1 MCFRRNR
8 ADFKSGC
15 AFGLSPGSR
24 ILAPAVRRVART
36 LGRLPVET
44 SLARFVAFSFFHGLG
59 ERGAAGGGGKGR
71 GGFRRGR
78 VWARGRFFLR
88 GFFFALG
95 PPDDE
100 DVADVLYGRGVE
112 RLAQFSE
119 QRLALCAFRALDAY
133 LDEFVRLER
142 AFQFGEDAGGEA
154 VARNGDDGVQ
164 GMGASAQGAALGG
177 GQFDH
182 GHLHSYSLCKGL
194 DSNSDM
200 KRSKTSKA
208 WMREHLADP
217 FVQRA
222 NAEGYRARAAYKLME
237 IDDRDRLLR
246 PGAVVVD
253 LGAAPGSWCQV
264 AAKRCGSGGRV
275 FALDLLPLEPIAGV
289 DCLQGDFSDAGTLAE
304 FERRLDGSWID
315 VVLSDMAPNLSGVA
329 TADQARSI
337 MLCELALDFA
347 VRRLRTSGRFLV
359 KVFQG
364 EGFMAFRREMARYFL
379 SVQVR
384 KPKASRDRSAEVYLL
399 GSQPRA

>member
-1 MCFRRNR
+1 
-8 ADFKSGC
+8 
-15 AFGLSPGSR
+15 
-24 ILAPAVRRVART
+24 
-36 LGRLPVET
+36 
-44 SLARFVAFSFFHGLG
+44 
-59 ERGAAGGGGKGR
+59 
-71 GGFRRGR
+71 
-78 VWARGRFFLR
+78 
-88 GFFFALG
+88 
-95 PPDDE
+95 
-100 DVADVLYGRGVE
+100 
-112 RLAQFSE
+112 
-119 QRLALCAFRALDAY
+119 
-133 LDEFVRLER
+133 
-142 AFQFGEDAGGEA
+142 
-154 VARNGDDGVQ
+154 
-164 GMGASAQGAALGG
+164 
-177 GQFDH
+177 
-182 GHLHSYSLCKGL
+182 
-194 DSNSDM
+194 M